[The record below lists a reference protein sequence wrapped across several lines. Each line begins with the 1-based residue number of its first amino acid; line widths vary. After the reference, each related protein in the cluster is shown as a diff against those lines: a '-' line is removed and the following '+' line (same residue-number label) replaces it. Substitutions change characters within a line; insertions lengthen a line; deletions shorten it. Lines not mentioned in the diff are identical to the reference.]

1 MLLRIIHREFLK
13 GFIKMKNNNEPKT
26 NTRTV
31 VKQIVFS
38 FTIALKIFMTSTA
51 FANHNVCT
59 VRAGNDLVWVRIF
72 DVDQGGNIKHDYSS
86 GYFARKILW
95 RGMLKKGESY
105 QVRSSNG
112 EINYDYK
119 TLTDDRRYGG
129 NITSCSHGELI
140 TVP

>member
-1 MLLRIIHREFLK
+1 
-13 GFIKMKNNNEPKT
+13 MKNINKPDT
-26 NTRTV
+26 NKKPAINRMAFFFVITLTV
-31 VKQIVFS
+31 SMATK
-38 FTIALKIFMTSTA
+38 A

-59 VRAGNDLVWVRIF
+59 LRAGNDLVWVRIF

-86 GYFARKILW
+86 GYYARKILW

-105 QVRSSNG
+105 QVRSSSG
-112 EINYDYK
+112 EINYYYQ
-119 TLTDDRRYGG
+119 TSTEDRRYGG

>member
-1 MLLRIIHREFLK
+1 
-13 GFIKMKNNNEPKT
+13 MKNNNERYANLRAAIK
-26 NTRTV
+26 
-31 VKQIVFS
+31 KIVCFCIIVL
-38 FTIALKIFMTSTA
+38 TISMTTTA

-86 GYFARKILW
+86 GYYARKILW

-105 QVRSSNG
+105 QVRSSSG
-112 EINYDYK
+112 EINYDYQ
-119 TLTDDRRYGG
+119 TSTEDRRYGG